1 MKEKERIAMEGGLLF
16 LNELTWI
23 LNIKRTY
30 LTLIMHCQDTGILN
44 VIHNIN
50 YDI

>member
-23 LNIKRTY
+23 LNILKE
-30 LTLIMHCQDTGILN
+30 HILRL
-44 VIHNIN
+44 
-50 YDI
+50 